1 MIMKINRHYLKL
13 ILSVIFL
20 NSLMISASAQQ
31 QKYTSRAQLDTAYKG
46 SFQLIKSLASQGGD
60 CSAVAPV
67 GWMISGASPQGN
79 ALDLIRSDK
88 SMYAGYLNVGIQGVK
103 AYKDPAFES
112 PKAFIQTTLS
122 DGGKFKVKLGT
133 PLHDKL
139 GMTVLPFELKDPNE
153 PYQGKGIVIYQV
165 TNVPGDI
172 NGYIIEMYTAQTFND
187 LWESQGAEAIAVALS
202 IRCIA
207 YKRTWGGASTYRR
220 VDANKIEAFYDGELG
235 LEYAHDG
242 GNGGLF
248 WVNLSTDRTEQ
259 GAQGPGYYLK
269 NSNGLKKLLPG
280 RND

>member
-31 QKYTSRAQLDTAYKG
+31 QKYTSRAQLGTAYKG
-46 SFQLIKSLASQGGD
+46 SFQLIKSLVSQDGD
-60 CSAVAPV
+60 CSAMAP
-67 GWMISGASPQGN
+67 GEWMISGVSPQGN
-79 ALDLIRSDK
+79 ALDLTRTDK

-103 AYKDPAFES
+103 AYKDTTYAS
-112 PKAFIQTTLS
+112 PRAFIQTTLS
-122 DGGKFKVKLGT
+122 DGGKFKVKFGA
-133 PLHDKL
+133 PLQDKL
-139 GMTVLPFELKDPNE
+139 GMTVLPFEMKDPND
-153 PYQGKGIVIYQV
+153 PRQGKGIVIYQV
-165 TNVPGDI
+165 TTIPGDF

-187 LWESQGAEAIAVALS
+187 LWESKGAEAIAVALS

-220 VDANKIEAFYDGELG
+220 VDAGMVEAFYDGELG
-235 LEYAHDG
+235 LEYAHES
-242 GNGGLF
+242 GNGDLF
-248 WVNLSTDRTEQ
+248 WVNPSTDRNDQ

-269 NSNGLKKLLPG
+269 NGDGLKKLLPG

>member
-1 MIMKINRHYLKL
+1 MKTNRHYLKL

-20 NSLMISASAQQ
+20 NSLLISASAQQ
-31 QKYTSRAQLDTAYKG
+31 QKYTSRAQLGTAFKG
-46 SFQLIKSLASQGGD
+46 SFQLIKSLTSQGGD

-79 ALDLIRSDK
+79 ALDLIRPDK

-103 AYKDPAFES
+103 AYNDRAFES

-122 DGGKFKVKLGT
+122 DGGKLKVKLGK
-133 PLHDKL
+133 PLQDKL
-139 GMTVLPFELKDPNE
+139 GMTVLPFEIKDPNE
-153 PYQGKGIVIYQV
+153 PRQGKGLVIYQV

-172 NGYIIEMYTAQTFND
+172 SGYIIEMYTAQTFND

-220 VDANKIEAFYDGELG
+220 VDANKIEGFYDGELG
-235 LEYAHDG
+235 LEYAHDD
-242 GNGGLF
+242 GNGNVF
-248 WVNLSTDRTEQ
+248 WVNTTTDRNDQ
-259 GAQGPGYYLK
+259 GSQGSGYYLK
-269 NSNGLKKLLPG
+269 NGNELKKLLPG
-280 RND
+280 MKY

>member
-1 MIMKINRHYLKL
+1 MKTNRHYLKL

-20 NSLMISASAQQ
+20 NSLLISASAQQ
-31 QKYTSRAQLDTAYKG
+31 QKYTSRAQLGTAFKG
-46 SFQLIKSLASQGGD
+46 SFQLIKSLTSQGGD

-79 ALDLIRSDK
+79 ALDLIRTDK

-103 AYKDPAFES
+103 AYNDRAFES

-122 DGGKFKVKLGT
+122 DGGKLKVKLGK
-133 PLHDKL
+133 PLQDKL
-139 GMTVLPFELKDPNE
+139 GMTVLPFEIKDPNE
-153 PYQGKGIVIYQV
+153 PRQGKGLVIYQV

-172 NGYIIEMYTAQTFND
+172 SGYIIEMYTAQTFND

-220 VDANKIEAFYDGELG
+220 VDANKIEGFYDGELG
-235 LEYAHDG
+235 LEYAHDD
-242 GNGGLF
+242 GNGNVF
-248 WVNLSTDRTEQ
+248 WVNTTTDRNDQ
-259 GAQGPGYYLK
+259 GSQGSGYYLK
-269 NSNGLKKLLPG
+269 NGNELKKLLPG
-280 RND
+280 MKY